1 MLDAPSKDDSPRG
14 ALFVF
19 GAGGGLIVLFALTL
33 ASGAFK
39 GFDFEGDFFGPMM
52 SHCLVAL
59 FSCHLEPQLSQMRR
73 RPYGPPYP
81 LMCSSGWSQSAG
93 ALIHFNMSLT
103 FRIALVDIVVRAT
116 IVEAAG
122 SNFEIRSRKGQSWK
136 SRKRAKEERSNA
148 TGPDLDQQT
157 HA

>member
-1 MLDAPSKDDSPRG
+1 MLDAPSEEDSPRG

-19 GAGGGLIVLFALTL
+19 GTGGGLILLFALTL

-39 GFDFEGDFFGPMM
+39 GFDFEGDFFGSMM

-59 FSCHLEPQLSQMRR
+59 FSCHLEPQSSQMRR

-93 ALIHFNMSLT
+93 ALIHFNMSLS
-103 FRIALVDIVVRAT
+103 FRIALVGIVVGAT

-122 SNFEIRSRKGQSWK
+122 SNFEIRSLKGRNP
-136 SRKRAKEERSNA
+136 SRRWRPRSTLA
-148 TGPDLDQQT
+148 WRHKKYIILTT
-157 HA
+157 K